1 LQLVDVKVE
10 EIGAFAVATGPG
22 SFTGLRVGLAA
33 VKGLADSLDRPC
45 LGIDSLD
52 LHALASGFDGAHLVM
67 LSAGRGEIY
76 CGFRDVASGDI
87 VDRSIGDK
95 VGRPS
100 SVLRAITEYLR
111 RSPLIV
117 VGDVGYIY
125 KEETSDLINQLRVDG
140 TTNTIFLKPGLNIP
154 SVLAQRAA
162 LLMQKN
168 QTPPAAP
175 HYIRQSDAE
184 IMWERRQ

>member
-1 LQLVDVKVE
+1 
-10 EIGAFAVATGPG
+10 
-22 SFTGLRVGLAA
+22 
-33 VKGLADSLDRPC
+33 
-45 LGIDSLD
+45 
-52 LHALASGFDGAHLVM
+52 
-67 LSAGRGEIY
+67 
-76 CGFRDVASGDI
+76 VASGDI

-95 VGRPS
+95 VGKPS
-100 SVLRAITEYLR
+100 SVLRARTEYLR

-140 TTNTIFLKPGLNIP
+140 ATETIFLKQGLNIP

-162 LLMQKN
+162 LLMKKS
-168 QTPPAAP
+168 QTPPAVA